1 MMVDILHQLLKGITM
16 YLITWTKVL
25 ISNTLPAVCK
35 RKRQGRTIKES
46 SGSVQLD
53 ECFQCVT
60 PFTGLKRFHHFSKVK
75 QWTGVEQKAI
85 IRQLIPVIAPLLS
98 SKEPGA
104 MHCAWVIIDFIL
116 IAQ

>member
-35 RKRQGRTIKES
+35 RKQQGQTIKES

-53 ECFQCVT
+53 ECFQYVT
-60 PFTGLKRFHHFSKVK
+60 PITGLKRFCHFSKVK

-85 IRQLIPVIAPLLS
+85 LRQLIPVITLRLS
-98 SKEPGA
+98 IKA
-104 MHCAWVIIDFIL
+104 
-116 IAQ
+116 